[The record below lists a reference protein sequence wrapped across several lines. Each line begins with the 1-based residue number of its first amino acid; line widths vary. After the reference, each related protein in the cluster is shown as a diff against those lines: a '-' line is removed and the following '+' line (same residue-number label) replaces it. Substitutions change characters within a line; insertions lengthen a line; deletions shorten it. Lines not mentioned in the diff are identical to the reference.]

1 MIGVKGVIPV
11 VSSLFF
17 LVCAGNRPTSQVQ
30 FGINLV
36 SREVKNQ
43 LKEVAESVVSMQ
55 TDVKYNVQKFN
66 YALDNGQFVPDRES
80 PVGYKLEP
88 RNGDSGVMVE
98 QDQKT
103 LSGGALI
110 IGHDFVSGKYTLLT
124 SSHLVAPQ
132 DTTDLYY
139 LDEDGAQTDA
149 LFARYI
155 VTDVLIS
162 VRVGTGR
169 NVEADLICRDG
180 AIDLAV
186 IEVQKQSRPGTDFRR
201 KVGYSMDLSWGD
213 WVFIFGYPHGV
224 KQLTG
229 GWVSRGPYRSTLAVD
244 AVVRFGYSG
253 GAVLAVDEDNQ
264 ELVFVGLIKSVPRST
279 FDYVGPD
286 ERLPVGYPLGPDDID
301 KLVVK
306 SQMMV
311 DYGTAY
317 FVHPKTVKKFFERKR
332 PELEAA
338 GIRLSAKYYGR

>member
-1 MIGVKGVIPV
+1 MIGFKGVAPV
-11 VSSLFF
+11 VSSLLF
-17 LVCAGNRPTSQVQ
+17 LACAGNRPADQAQ

-36 SREVKNQ
+36 ARKLKNQ
-43 LKEVAESVVSMQ
+43 LKEVAESVVSVQ
-55 TDVKYNVQKFN
+55 TRVKYNVQKF
-66 YALDNGQFVPDRES
+66 YYTLDNGQFIPDRES

-88 RNGDSGVMVE
+88 GKGNSGVMLE
-98 QDQKT
+98 EDQKT
-103 LSGGALI
+103 LSGGALVI
-110 IGHDFVSGKYTLLT
+110 RHDFASGKYTLLT

-139 LDEDGAQTDA
+139 LDENGAQTDA

-155 VTDVLIS
+155 VTDVSIS
-162 VRVGTGR
+162 VRVSTSR
-169 NVEADLICRDG
+169 NVEADLICRDDG
-180 AIDLAV
+180 IDLAI
-186 IEVQKQSRPGTDFRR
+186 IEVQTQRRPGPDFRR
-201 KVGYSMDLSWGD
+201 RVGYNMDLNWGD
-213 WVFIFGYPHGV
+213 WVFIFGYPQGV

-253 GAVLAVDEDNQ
+253 GAVFAVDEDIQ

-286 ERLPVGYPLGPDDID
+286 VRLPIGYPLGPDDID

-306 SQMMV
+306 SEMMV

-317 FVHPKTVKKFFERKR
+317 FVHPKAVKRFFERKR

-338 GIRLSAKYYGR
+338 GIQLSAKYYGR